1 MIFFVTESNIQ
12 PEHQYN
18 IGYFIMGIVGFIFL
32 VNIVILV
39 IITKY
44 RLKLW
49 LKRRRAFKARTKVF
63 VAHLLSKHVGEGVSK
78 GLMKKQPMFAGLSK
92 IHDLARDELSIKV
105 QPIESES
112 LMIKENES

>member
-1 MIFFVTESNIQ
+1 MMIFFVTESNIQ

-63 VAHLLSKHVGEGVSK
+63 VAHLLSKHVGEAVSK
-78 GLMKKQPMFAGLSK
+78 GLMKK
-92 IHDLARDELSIKV
+92 
-105 QPIESES
+105 
-112 LMIKENES
+112 